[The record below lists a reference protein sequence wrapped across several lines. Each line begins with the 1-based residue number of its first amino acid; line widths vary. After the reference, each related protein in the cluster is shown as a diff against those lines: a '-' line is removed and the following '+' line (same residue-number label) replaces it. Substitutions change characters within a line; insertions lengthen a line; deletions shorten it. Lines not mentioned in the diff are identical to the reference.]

1 MSSDGRRPDH
11 AALVGTI
18 QSVWATE
25 LGSPAAPDDDFF
37 AAGGTSLA
45 AARIIGALREQG
57 IDTGFT
63 MLMRHRTP
71 ARFAAAILAGDG
83 AARLSLPHLEDDATP
98 PVTVQQETIWFLE
111 QLRPD
116 NIAYQ
121 NLAVIDLPER
131 VDSVRLAD
139 ALATLAA
146 RHSLLRTSFPVR
158 RGRPVLLEQPDP
170 VVHLDTAD
178 LSAMDPAE
186 RDLWIRDLGR
196 RPFDLTEAGAV
207 RWTLAELGDGRQ
219 ALILVEHHFLHDG
232 WSLGRL
238 MTELAHVYRTGSSA
252 GLPALPHRY
261 ADYAA
266 WQRMWL
272 QTDAAAGSR
281 KFWVELLADP
291 VEPLRLGDDAR
302 RPADFSFTG
311 DTYHDRLPDAVVAS
325 ADSYARSQRTTSF
338 VVLMAAFAAVVGGV
352 SGSPDFNLGSMLRN
366 RRVPGTENIL
376 GMFVTTIALPVRG
389 LPARTMRDV
398 TAELSEV
405 LTSGLDHQ
413 EIPFPSVAR
422 ELRAGRD
429 GSRNPHFQVCFS
441 MNDYPDLRPAW
452 GPGQRAGLRFP
463 SNGGAKFDLDV
474 VLLPEARGYR
484 ALWRYCTPL
493 LTAEQV
499 RSLATVFHDAVRA
512 LTSAPDSPIAAV
524 LGDVLP
530 GALR

>member
-1 MSSDGRRPDH
+1 MSSDGQPTDH
-11 AALVGTI
+11 AALVRTI

-37 AAGGTSLA
+37 TAGGTSLA
-45 AARIIGALREQG
+45 AARIVGAMREQG
-57 IDTGFT
+57 IDTAFT
-63 MLMRHRTP
+63 VLMRHSTP

-83 AARLSLPHLEDDATP
+83 AARLSLPHLEDGDTP

-131 VDSVRLAD
+131 VDRMRLAD
-139 ALATLAA
+139 ALAALAA

-158 RGRPVLLEQPDP
+158 RGRPVLLERPDP

-178 LSAMDPAE
+178 LSASDPAE
-186 RDLWIRDLGR
+186 RNRWIRDLGR
-196 RPFDLTEAGAV
+196 QRFDLTEAGAL

-238 MTELAHVYRTGSSA
+238 MNELAHVYRTGSSA
-252 GLPALPHRY
+252 GLPALLHRY

-272 QTDAAAGSR
+272 HTDDAAASR
-281 KFWVELLADP
+281 KFWAELLADP

-302 RPADFSFTG
+302 RPAEFSFTG
-311 DTYHDRLPDAVVAS
+311 DTYHDRLPAAVVAA

-338 VVLMAAFAAVVGGV
+338 VVLMAAFAAVIGGV
-352 SGSPDFNLGSMLRN
+352 SRNPDFNLGSMMRN
-366 RRVPGTENIL
+366 RRVPGTEDIL
-376 GMFVTTIALPVRG
+376 GMFVNTIALPVRG
-389 LPARTMRDV
+389 WPTRTMRDL

-405 LTSGLDHQ
+405 LTRGLDHQ

-422 ELRAGRD
+422 ELRGGRD

-452 GPGQRAGLRFP
+452 GPGKRASLRFP

-474 VLLPEARGYR
+474 VLVPDPQGYGT
-484 ALWRYCTPL
+484 LWRFCTPL

-499 RSLATVFHDAVRA
+499 RGLATVFHAAVRA
-512 LTSAPDSPIAAV
+512 LTGAPDTPISVV

-530 GALR
+530 GAPR